1 MVQKETLEN
10 LERKGLRGPKAL
22 WGHQDQ
28 LENEDTLV
36 TKED

>member
-1 MVQKETLEN
+1 MVQKETSEN
-10 LERKGLRGPKAL
+10 LERKDLRGPKGL